1 MQKILVL
8 VEVPSISKE
17 FEVYIPVFLTVEEI
31 IPLIIKAIKE
41 LSNEQYVSSGYE
53 FLCLKEKNMLL
64 KGDRK
69 LESYD
74 VKNGDHLIL
83 F

>member
-8 VEVPSISKE
+8 VEIPSISKK
-17 FEVYIPVFLTVEEI
+17 FEVYLPVFLMIEEI

-53 FLCLKEKNMLL
+53 FLCLKEKSILL
-64 KGDRK
+64 KGERK